1 MRLVGRG
8 ARALATATLRLLPAR
23 AALTLEVLACGRRS
37 RWHRGRLTGAM
48 IKALAAAR
56 DAFYL
61 AHRRC
66 DPKSEPRTIASGMTC
81 PCGAV
86 FERWVTAEEVELYLL
101 RLAHQP

>member
-48 IKALAAAR
+48 IKAGDREIGHITSSTRSPALQRPIALAYVHR
-56 DAFYL
+56 DFL
-61 AHRRC
+61 
-66 DPKSEPRTIASGMTC
+66 EPGTKVVVGSQS
-81 PCGAV
+81 
-86 FERWVTAEEVELYLL
+86 AEVVAL
-101 RLAHQP
+101 PFVS